1 VAACLA
7 NILEAADERH
17 ADPASP
23 LKLNHAQV
31 LAARNEIAALIDAL
45 RSDRAVAARGVAL
58 ARLLVDS
65 GGSPLLRPQ
74 PGGTVQ
80 QAVSEATA
88 AL

>member
-1 VAACLA
+1 MAACLA

-31 LAARNEIAALIDAL
+31 LAARHEIVALIEAL
-45 RSDRAVAARGVAL
+45 RSDQPVAARGVAL
-58 ARLLVDS
+58 ALLLIDT

-74 PGGTVQ
+74 RGRTVQ
-80 QAVSEATA
+80 QAVSEAIA

>member
-1 VAACLA
+1 V
-7 NILEAADERH
+7 
-17 ADPASP
+17 
-23 LKLNHAQV
+23 KLNHAQV
-31 LAARNEIAALIDAL
+31 LAARHEIAALIDAL

-74 PGGTVQ
+74 TGGTVQ
-80 QAVSEATA
+80 QALSEAIA